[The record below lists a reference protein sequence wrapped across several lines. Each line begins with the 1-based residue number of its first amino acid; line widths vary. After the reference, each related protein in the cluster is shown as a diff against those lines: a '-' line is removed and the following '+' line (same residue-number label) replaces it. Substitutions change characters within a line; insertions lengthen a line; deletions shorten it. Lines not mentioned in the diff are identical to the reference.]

1 MTSSPI
7 RDEQGVVIGIVT
19 ESIDLTERKRAEAE
33 RMQLTHHLGER
44 IKELTALHGVAQV
57 LHAGNPLPKTLEGV
71 AAILQAAWQYPE
83 LTGVCISFDS
93 VEYQTPNYRQ
103 TLWKQESVVLTSDG
117 RPSRLEIAYL
127 EERPEENEGPF
138 LEEER
143 HLLNSVA
150 SMLASYFERRDAGI
164 AVRES
169 EARFGAIFA
178 SAGIGI
184 TILNLESQVIET
196 SSEFQRILGY
206 TVDELQGMSLAEF
219 THLEDVAA
227 DRKRFQSLTSG
238 KRDHFQMERRFLRKD
253 GRTAWGF

>member
-1 MTSSPI
+1 M
-7 RDEQGVVIGIVT
+7 
-19 ESIDLTERKRAEAE
+19 LAEAE
-33 RMQLTHHLGER
+33 GAELNRRLGER

-57 LHAGNPLPKTLEGV
+57 LHAGNPLPETLEGV

-83 LTGVCISFDS
+83 ITEVRIAFDS

-103 TLWKQESVVLTSDG
+103 APWKQEAVELTSDG
-117 RPSRLEIAYL
+117 RLTRLEIVYL
-127 EERPEENEGPF
+127 EERSEENEGPF

-150 SMLASYFERRDAGI
+150 SMLASYFEPRDAEI
-164 AVRES
+164 AVRER
-169 EARFGAIFA
+169 EARFRAIFA
-178 SAGIGI
+178 SADIGI
-184 TILNLESQVIET
+184 TILNLEGQVIET
-196 SSEFQRILGY
+196 NSEFQWILGY

-219 THLEDVAA
+219 TRPEDVAA
-227 DRKRFQSLTSG
+227 DRKRIQSLTSG